1 MGALRELIV
10 IAGSLA
16 QRPVHG
22 GHTWVFLQ
30 YLLGLRRLGWDV
42 HFVDRLEP
50 EMCVDE
56 FGARASLRSS
66 VNLRYLEQVMAC
78 FGLADRWTLLYD
90 GGREVVGCG
99 RDEAVEAARR
109 SALLLNV
116 MGYLADEEIFSAA
129 PLRVFLDIDPGFG
142 QIWHELGL
150 ARPFEGH
157 DRHVTVGGNVGSARC
172 AIPTCGIEWMTMKP
186 PVELSEWPPLD
197 RVGGAG
203 DRFTSVVSWRGPFG
217 PLEYKGRGYGLR
229 VHEFRRFLDLPHRAS
244 ATFELA
250 LDIDA
255 ADEPDR
261 RALAGHGWLLAEPRA
276 AAGDPWRYRDYVQRS
291 SAELM
296 IAKNLY
302 VDTRS
307 GWLSDRSACYLAS
320 GRPVLVQDTGLDGLL
335 PTGEGLVAF
344 STLEEAVAGAE
355 EIVGDYERHSR
366 AARALAEDHF
376 AAGIVLGRLLSDL
389 GVT

>member
-1 MGALRELIV
+1 MAAAREVIV
-10 IAGSLA
+10 VAGSLA
-16 QRPVHG
+16 QRPAHG

-30 YLLGLRRLGWDV
+30 YLLGFRRLGWDV

-56 FGARASLRSS
+56 RGAPSSFRASA
-66 VNLRYLEQVMAC
+66 NLRYLAEVMER

-90 GGREVVGCG
+90 SGREVGG
-99 RDEAVEAARR
+99 RPVDEAVEAARR
-109 SALLLNV
+109 SPLLLNV
-116 MGYLADEEIFSAA
+116 MGYLTDEEILAAA

-157 DRHVTVGGNVGSARC
+157 DRHVTVGGNIGSPVC
-172 AIPTCGIEWMTMKP
+172 AIPTCGIDWLTTSP
-186 PVELSEWPPLD
+186 PVELSEWRAEP
-197 RVGGAG
+197 GGG
-203 DRFTSVVSWRGPFG
+203 ERFTSVVSWRGPFG
-217 PLEYKGRGYGLR
+217 PLEYEGRTYGLR
-229 VHEFRRFLDLPHRAS
+229 VHEFRRFVELPQRTT
-244 ATFELA
+244 ATFEVA
-250 LDIDA
+250 LDIDE

-261 RALAGHGWLLAEPRA
+261 SVLEQNGWLLVDPRA
-276 AAGDPWRYRDYVQRS
+276 AAGDPERYREYVQRS

-320 GRPVLVQDTGLDGLL
+320 GRPVLVQDTGLEGLV
-335 PTGEGLVAF
+335 PTGEGLVVF
-344 STLEEAVAGAE
+344 RTLEEAAAGAE
-355 EIVGDYERHSR
+355 EIVADYERHSA
-366 AARALAEDHF
+366 AARALAEAHF
-376 AAGIVLGRLLSDL
+376 AADRVLQRLLSDL
-389 GVT
+389 GVG